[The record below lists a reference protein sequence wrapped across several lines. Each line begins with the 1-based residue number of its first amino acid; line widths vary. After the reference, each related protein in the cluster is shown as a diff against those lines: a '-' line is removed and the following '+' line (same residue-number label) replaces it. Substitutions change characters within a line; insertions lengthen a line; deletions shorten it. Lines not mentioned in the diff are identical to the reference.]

1 MLQHRWTLTTS
12 CPVKKIRC
20 ERPHIVWFNLYEI
33 SRQENFT
40 VETESKLIAQS
51 SLKVGVGDEDW
62 LLINSRV
69 FMEAD
74 KNVSELHSDKGCTS
88 MWLSPPQNH
97 ILTLYL
103 DTVQDMWN
111 ILV

>member
-1 MLQHRWTLTTS
+1 MLQYRWTLTTS

-40 VETESKLIAQS
+40 VETESKLTAQS

-62 LLINSRV
+62 LLINSEFLWRLIKMFQNYIV
-69 FMEAD
+69 
-74 KNVSELHSDKGCTS
+74 LKGVQVCDY
-88 MWLSPPQNH
+88 PPKNH